1 MTVNEEFFRGH
12 FPGSP
17 LMPGVLMI
25 EALTRSRRCSCSSSR
40 YRRLPTRVWLRGVD
54 NAKFRRQ
61 VVPGDRLRLEVSL
74 GRARTGL
81 AKARAVAYAADQTV
95 AEAELLLAVEHG
107 AVYIDPTA
115 RIRLPDS
122 ERERQSVLTAR
133 LAPRSS

>member
-1 MTVNEEFFRGH
+1 M
-12 FPGSP
+12 
-17 LMPGVLMI
+17 
-25 EALTRSRRCSCSSSR
+25 
-40 YRRLPTRVWLRGVD
+40 
-54 NAKFRRQ
+54 
-61 VVPGDRLRLEVSL
+61 PGDRLRLEVSL

-107 AVYIDPTA
+107 AAYIDPTA
-115 RIRLPDS
+115 HAIRLPDS